1 MFGLA
6 FMFMIIGFMMAGAV
20 NILPYSVY
28 AMMPPEFR
36 MMLLFV
42 GVIVGVM
49 GFILLWIRA
58 SKTGCIHLM
67 KAGKPGTH
75 IWFYVHRDGVM
86 QITPSI
92 RVGESQLYNK
102 DLDSQVITARTYRLA
117 DHNICI
123 VPEVVG
129 HGVDIDY
136 VLYVNLLESVYG
148 LENLKEARRS
158 TADDILRKFGI
169 GRYKDEV
176 SEENVA
182 IGRDI
187 TETEKRALYERAV
200 KAKQLRSHRGPATD
214 AGAESG
220 VC

>member
-1 MFGLA
+1 
-6 FMFMIIGFMMAGAV
+6 MAGMV
-20 NILPYSVY
+20 NILPYNIY

-42 GVIVGVM
+42 GVIIGCI

-58 SKTGCIHLM
+58 MKTGVIHLM
-67 KAGKPGTH
+67 KAGKPNHH
-75 IWFYVHRDGVM
+75 IWFYIHRDGVL
-86 QITPSI
+86 QITPSV
-92 RVGESQLYNK
+92 RVGESQLYDK
-102 DLDSQVITARTYRLA
+102 ELDSQIITARTYRLA

-129 HGVDIDY
+129 HGVDVDY

-148 LENLKEARRS
+148 LENLKDARRS
-158 TADDILRKFGI
+158 TADDVLRKFGI
-169 GRYKDEV
+169 GRYKDVV

-187 TETEKRALYERAV
+187 TEAEKRALYERAV
-200 KAKQLRSHRGPATD
+200 KAKQLRSNRDPAID
-214 AGAESG
+214 AGA
-220 VC
+220 